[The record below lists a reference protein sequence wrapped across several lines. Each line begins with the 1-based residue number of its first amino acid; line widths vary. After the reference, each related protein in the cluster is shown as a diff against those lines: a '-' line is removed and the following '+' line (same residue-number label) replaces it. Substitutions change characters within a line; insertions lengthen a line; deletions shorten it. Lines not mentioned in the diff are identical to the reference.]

1 MGQAGGRWSS
11 PASGESLHLP
21 LRLGGPPGPR
31 GEGAGTQV
39 GATRAVA
46 LGRRGGG
53 QPLGRVRSVLPPWS
67 TDVASRGGGPTWWP
81 KEQPQPSGELFLHWL
96 TDWPASGA
104 LGLDRAPGRGPGAGG
119 PCSQLL

>member
-46 LGRRGGG
+46 LGRRGGVSLWAEFG
-53 QPLGRVRSVLPPWS
+53 LSSPRGARMSP
-67 TDVASRGGGPTWWP
+67 VAEEGPRGGPRNS
-81 KEQPQPSGELFLHWL
+81 PSRLESFSCTG
-96 TDWPASGA
+96 
-104 LGLDRAPGRGPGAGG
+104 
-119 PCSQLL
+119 